1 MNLSLLSLIS
11 ILASVEPRAVT
22 HGNTNLDLVLGILLF
37 MVTGFAL
44 VFGGLLMGRIARPNM
59 PHPEKSAAYE
69 CGEPAIGDSWVQ
81 FDLRFYTVAL
91 VFIVFDVEVA
101 LLWPW
106 AVVFK
111 EMGAPA
117 FWAFFVFFLL
127 IAIPFLYEWKSGY
140 LSWVRASTGQ
150 RRDDLLQ
157 EPALMT
163 AATTPHDDN
172 GSHENEIE
180 PTSEAELAGAAGN

>member
-1 MNLSLLSLIS
+1 MIS
-11 ILASVEPRAVT
+11 MLTSIAIVGGVGVPVVAAGDAT
-22 HGNTNLDLVLGILLF
+22 QYANTNVEVIIGILLF
-37 MVTGFAL
+37 VVAGFAIG
-44 VFGGLLMGRIARPNM
+44 FGGLTIGRLVRPRV
-59 PHPEKSAAYE
+59 PHPEKGEAYE

-106 AVVFK
+106 AVAFK

-117 FWAFFVFFLL
+117 FWAFLLFFLL

-140 LSWVRASTGQ
+140 LDWVRACTGQ
-150 RRDDLLQ
+150 ERTSVL
-157 EPALMT
+157 EEGE
-163 AATTPHDDN
+163 AAS
-172 GSHENEIE
+172 GGI
-180 PTSEAELAGAAGN
+180 

>member
-1 MNLSLLSLIS
+1 MTASLATIAVLSDPAATAPP
-11 ILASVEPRAVT
+11 ASAY
-22 HGNTNLDLVLGILLF
+22 GNTNLELVLGMLLF
-37 MVTGFAL
+37 AVAGFGI
-44 VFGGLLMGRIARPNM
+44 VFAGLLIGKIARPTM
-59 PHPEKSAAYE
+59 PHPEKSTAYE

-127 IAIPFLYEWKSGY
+127 IAVPFLYEWKSGY
-140 LSWVRASTGQ
+140 LNWVRACTGQ
-150 RRDDLLQ
+150 KRESVLDSLPQ
-157 EPALMT
+157 SEPR
-163 AATTPHDDN
+163 P
-172 GSHENEIE
+172 
-180 PTSEAELAGAAGN
+180 

>member
-1 MNLSLLSLIS
+1 LVDGTATALMAQSG
-11 ILASVEPRAVT
+11 ASA
-22 HGNTNLDLVLGILLF
+22 GNSNVMLVLGILLF
-37 MVTGFAL
+37 CAAGGAI
-44 VFGGLLMGRIARPNM
+44 VFGALLIGSFARPQIY
-59 PHPEKSAAYE
+59 HPEKGMTYE

-106 AVVFK
+106 AVAFK
-111 EMGAPA
+111 ELGPPG

-140 LSWVRASTGQ
+140 LNWVRACGA
-150 RRDDLLQ
+150 Q
-157 EPALMT
+157 ER
-163 AATTPHDDN
+163 
-172 GSHENEIE
+172 
-180 PTSEAELAGAAGN
+180 TSVLEETDVANRGT

>member
-1 MNLSLLSLIS
+1 MIAALTSVANMLGAAAP
-11 ILASVEPRAVT
+11 LAHPSAV
-22 HGNTNLDLVLGILLF
+22 HGETNIELVVGMLLF
-37 MVTGFAL
+37 VLAGFVVA
-44 VFGGLLMGRIARPNM
+44 FGGLTVGRIIRPSA
-59 PHPEKSAAYE
+59 PHPEKGAAYE

-117 FWAFFVFFLL
+117 FWAFLVFFLL
-127 IAIPFLYEWKSGY
+127 IAIPFVYEWKSGF
-140 LSWVRASTGQ
+140 LHWVRASTAQ
-150 RRDDLLQ
+150 EHRSILEDV
-157 EPALMT
+157 EPA
-163 AATTPHDDN
+163 
-172 GSHENEIE
+172 GS
-180 PTSEAELAGAAGN
+180 GGDQ

>member
-1 MNLSLLSLIS
+1 MLT
-11 ILASVEPRAVT
+11 SVVT
-22 HGNTNLDLVLGILLF
+22 AGGAGVTALTAANAARPADTNVEVIIGILLF
-37 MVTGFAL
+37 VAAGFAIA
-44 VFGGLLMGRIARPNM
+44 FGGLTIGRIARPNV
-59 PHPEKSAAYE
+59 PHPEKGEAYE

-106 AVVFK
+106 ATVFK

-117 FWAFFVFFLL
+117 FWAFLLFFLL

-140 LSWVRASTGQ
+140 LNWVRSSEGQ
-150 RRDDLLQ
+150 ERESLL
-157 EPALMT
+157 
-163 AATTPHDDN
+163 
-172 GSHENEIE
+172 
-180 PTSEAELAGAAGN
+180 